1 MAEREGFE
9 PPIPLRVC
17 RISSAVH
24 STTLP
29 PLRTSSLF
37 AMRRSGCGRSRF
49 APPHRYRTA
58 LVACLLASSC
68 GQRQRTKRRATPN
81 SRSAFVA
88 RGFEDYPM
96 WRSDLS
102 GRGLQSDLARAPLR
116 PVGFGFKI
124 GLEQGSDGGGVRAG
138 AAGSTA
144 QALRGDV
151 RQLPRERGRR
161 VIRSSRP
168 VTDEQFH
175 LHPRR
180 TVWEPL
186 RGGRWQAGRG
196 MAVRQWRRRQVCNGR
211 RCQVGWR
218 INDPERGMNG
228 PVRGASG
235 AAMHPRHRC
244 NPYEPT
250 GANPMSLS
258 RMSAVIV
265 LSAVLA
271 MLFAEL
277 VQIYSRPLNV
287 VTLCD
292 SGGERRCP

>member
-49 APPHRYRTA
+49 APPHPYRTA

-88 RGFEDYPM
+88 RGFEDCPM

-102 GRGLQSDLARAPLR
+102 GRGLQSDFARAPLR

-124 GLEQGSDGGGVRAG
+124 GLEEERWRRRESRRGGIDCPSISRRCAAAAARAG
-138 AAGSTA
+138 A
-144 QALRGDV
+144 QGDSEFPPGN
-151 RQLPRERGRR
+151 R
-161 VIRSSRP
+161 
-168 VTDEQFH
+168 
-175 LHPRR
+175 
-180 TVWEPL
+180 
-186 RGGRWQAGRG
+186 
-196 MAVRQWRRRQVCNGR
+196 
-211 RCQVGWR
+211 
-218 INDPERGMNG
+218 
-228 PVRGASG
+228 
-235 AAMHPRHRC
+235 
-244 NPYEPT
+244 
-250 GANPMSLS
+250 
-258 RMSAVIV
+258 
-265 LSAVLA
+265 
-271 MLFAEL
+271 
-277 VQIYSRPLNV
+277 
-287 VTLCD
+287 
-292 SGGERRCP
+292 